1 MRGTVRKDE
10 EGNFIVVYH
19 KECVEDSD
27 AVIRVYCN
35 LMPGFYTLFKDG
47 DNIEFELIE
56 FAQED
61 GTFSSY
67 ARPYLKVNP
76 HIAKVIDT
84 DEDGEAD
91 MADKLVAMSKT
102 LRSQIYYRITN
113 DGSSFGCGLA
123 MRNAEGIEELFDEIT
138 TGFLEWVN
146 ENYEY
151 YHGDGEYHSASENK
165 WYKTKDLLVIYKKE
179 KGLCR

>member
-27 AVIRVYCN
+27 VVIRVYCN

-56 FAQED
+56 FARED

-76 HIAKVIDT
+76 HIEKIIDT
-84 DEDGEAD
+84 NEDGETD
-91 MADKLVAMSKT
+91 MGDKLVAMSKT

-123 MRNAEGIEELFDEIT
+123 MRNAESIEELFDDYA
-138 TGFLEWVN
+138 LKLL
-146 ENYEY
+146 EY
-151 YHGDGEYHSASENK
+151 YQKNMFNGKLAGLGKEEILDK
-165 WYKTKDLLVIYKKE
+165 YKKK
-179 KGLCR
+179 KGL